1 MEITRDLLLRHDVP
15 GPRYTSYPT
24 VPEWGR
30 DFGAKDHAAA
40 LERASRIPEPLSLYV
55 HLPFCAARCLY
66 CGCNTI
72 AARDRTPLASYLD
85 DLDREIGT
93 VAELLGARRRVCQMH
108 WGGGTPNYLEPEELR
123 RLFDAVT
130 SRFPLTDGAELA
142 VEIDPCTVR
151 EDHLDTFAALGFN
164 RVSMG
169 VQDLSPAVQEAVGR
183 HQTVDVTRRVFGK
196 CRSLGFGGINMDLIY
211 GLPLQEPGTWAE
223 TLRTVA
229 DLGPDRVAVYG
240 FAFLPERLPHQRAL
254 AAHPLPTGPEKY
266 ALFAQARN
274 ALLDAGY
281 RPIGMDHFARP
292 DDELCRA
299 LDAGRLGRNFM
310 GYTVAAAPDQIGF
323 GLSAISEAGEA
334 YAQNHKDLPAY
345 HAALAE
351 GGLPTA
357 LGIALTEDDLLR
369 RWVIREL
376 MCNFTL
382 DFSILENRFG
392 VRFAE
397 TFAEERPELDRLAGE
412 GFLRLEE
419 DALHVLPLGAVF
431 VRNICMVF
439 DRRLR
444 RNQAPSGF
452 SRTI

>member
-1 MEITRDLLLRHDVP
+1 LEITRDLLLRHDVP

-30 DFGAKDHAAA
+30 DFGPDQHAAA
-40 LERASRIPEPLSLYV
+40 LERAALTPEPLSLYV

-72 AARDRTPLASYLD
+72 VPRDRTPLSSYLD
-85 DLDREIGT
+85 DLEREIGL
-93 VAELLGARRRVCQMH
+93 VAERLGARRRVCQMH
-108 WGGGTPNYLEPEELR
+108 WGGGTPNYLEPEELA
-123 RLFDAVT
+123 RLFHQVT
-130 SRFPLTDGAELA
+130 GRFSLEDGAELA

-151 EDHLDTFAALGFN
+151 DDHLEALASLGFN

-169 VQDLSPAVQEAVGR
+169 VQDLSPAVQQAVAR
-183 HQTVDVTRRVFGK
+183 HQTPEITRRVFEK
-196 CRSLGFGGINMDLIY
+196 CRALGFGGINMDLIY
-211 GLPLQEPGTWAE
+211 GLPLQEPETWAE

-229 DLGPDRVAVYG
+229 GLGPDRVAVYG
-240 FAFLPERLPHQRAL
+240 FAFLPERLPHQQAL
-254 AAHPLPTGPEKY
+254 AALSMPTGPEKY

-274 ALLDAGY
+274 ALLAAGY

-292 DDELCRA
+292 DDELCLA
-299 LDAGRLGRNFM
+299 LDRGKLGRNFM

-323 GLSAISEAGEA
+323 GLSAISEAGDA

-345 HAALAE
+345 HAALEA
-351 GGLPTA
+351 GTLPTA
-357 LGIALTEDDLLR
+357 LGIALTEDDRLR

-382 DFSILENRFG
+382 DFQTMRERFG
-392 VRFAE
+392 VAFSERFGD
-397 TFAEERPELDRLAGE
+397 ERPALDRLAGE

-419 DALHVLPLGAVF
+419 GALRVLPLGAVF
-431 VRNICMVF
+431 IRNICMVF
-439 DRRLR
+439 DSRLR
-444 RNQAPSGF
+444 RNQAPKGF
-452 SRTI
+452 SRTV